1 MTKKLRTYSN
11 EFKAEAVKKIA
22 DNNGNISATAKQLGI
37 AMQTLSNWHNKANQ
51 GKLVGTEQYDP
62 DLMSALQEI
71 KQLKRQLKVA
81 EEEREIPKK
90 GDRVLREKQPVKYAF
105 IKDNRQIFST
115 TTMCRVLSVKP
126 SSYYDWLSRDI
137 SEQQVHRNQC
147 ELLVKAAHSEMKER
161 YGVDRLHAHLS
172 KQDHNISLYMV
183 RSIKEEHGIKC
194 RRHKR
199 FKVTTDSNHNK
210 LVYDNI
216 LDQRF
221 DAKRPNE
228 AWVSDITY
236 IWTAEGW
243 LYLAGVKDL
252 YTKELVGY
260 AINKRM
266 TADLVCRALNMAIK
280 NKRPTQG
287 LIVHSDRGSQYCS
300 HAYHKI
306 IEQHKFTGSMSGK
319 GNCYDNAPIESFW
332 GVLKNELVY
341 HQDYKTRF
349 AATSDI
355 IRYIELYYNQ
365 TRIQKGLGY
374 RAPRQVWFDY
384 YRQAA

>member
-1 MTKKLRTYSN
+1 
-11 EFKAEAVKKIA
+11 
-22 DNNGNISATAKQLGI
+22 
-37 AMQTLSNWHNKANQ
+37 
-51 GKLVGTEQYDP
+51 
-62 DLMSALQEI
+62 
-71 KQLKRQLKVA
+71 
-81 EEEREIPKK
+81 
-90 GDRVLREKQPVKYAF
+90 VKYAF
-105 IKDNRQIFST
+105 IKDNQQIFSIT
-115 TTMCRVLSVKP
+115 CMCCVLKVKP

-137 SEQQVHRNQC
+137 SDQQIHRNQS
-147 ELLVKAAHSEMKER
+147 ELLVRAAHSETKER
-161 YGVDRLHAHLS
+161 YGVDRLHAHLTG
-172 KQDHNISLYMV
+172 QGHYISQYMV
-183 RSIKEEHGIKC
+183 RSIKEEHSIKC

-210 LVYDNI
+210 LVYPNV
-216 LDQRF
+216 LDQKF
-221 DAKRPNE
+221 DASRPNE
-228 AWVSDITY
+228 SWVSDITY
-236 IWTAEGW
+236 IWTNEGW

-280 NKRPTQG
+280 NKRPSKG

-306 IEQHKFTGSMSGK
+306 IKQHHFTGSMSGK

-332 GVLKNELVY
+332 GTLKNELVY

-349 AATSDI
+349 AAINDI

-374 RAPRQVWFDY
+374 KSPRQVWFDFY
-384 YRQAA
+384 TQAA

>member
-1 MTKKLRTYSN
+1 MTKKIRSYSD

-51 GKLVGTEQYDP
+51 GKLIGTEQYDP
-62 DLMSALQEI
+62 DLMTALQEI

-81 EEEREIPKK
+81 EEEREIFKK
-90 GDRVLREKQPVKYAF
+90 GDGVLCQAQLVKYAF
-105 IKDNRQIFST
+105 IKNNDLFFSI
-115 TTMCRVLSVKP
+115 TTMCRVLKVKH

-137 SEQQVHRNQC
+137 SEQQIHRNQS
-147 ELLVKAAHSEMKER
+147 ELLVRAAHSETKAR
-161 YGVDRLHAHLS
+161 YGADRLHAKLIEQGH
-172 KQDHNISLYMV
+172 DISLYMV

-210 LVYDNI
+210 LVYPNI
-216 LDQRF
+216 LNQQF

-228 AWVSDITY
+228 SWVSDITY
-236 IWTAEGW
+236 IWTNEGW

-266 TADLVCRALNMAIK
+266 TADLVCKALNMAIK
-280 NKRPTQG
+280 NKRPSQG
-287 LIVHSDRGSQYCS
+287 LIMHSDRGSQYCS

-306 IEQHKFTGSMSGK
+306 IKQRNFKGSMSGK
-319 GNCYDNAPIESFW
+319 GNCFDNAPIESFW
-332 GVLKNELVY
+332 GTLKNELVY

-349 AATSDI
+349 VAINDI
-355 IRYIELYYNQ
+355 IGYIELYYNQ
-365 TRIQKGLGY
+365 TRIQKSLGY
-374 RAPRQVWFDY
+374 KSPRQVWFDY

>member
-1 MTKKLRTYSN
+1 MTKKVRTYSD

-22 DNNGNISATAKQLGI
+22 DNNGNISTTAKQLGI
-37 AMQTLSNWHNKANQ
+37 AMQTLSNWNNKANQ
-51 GKLVGTEQYDP
+51 GKLVGTAQYDP
-62 DLMSALQEI
+62 DLMTALQEI

-90 GDRVLREKQPVKYAF
+90 GHGVLCKAQLVRYAF
-105 IKDNRQIFST
+105 IKDNQHFFSI

-137 SEQQVHRNQC
+137 SDQQIHRNQS
-147 ELLVKAAHSEMKER
+147 ELLVRAAHRETRER
-161 YGVDRLHAHLS
+161 YGVERLHAKLIEQGH
-172 KQDHNISLYMV
+172 DISLYMV
-183 RSIKEEHGIKC
+183 RRIKEEHGIKC

-210 LVYDNI
+210 MVYPNV
-216 LDQRF
+216 LDQQF

-228 AWVSDITY
+228 SWVSDITY
-236 IWTAEGW
+236 IWTNEGW

-266 TADLVCRALNMAIK
+266 TADLICKALNMAIK
-280 NKRPTQG
+280 NKRPSKE

-306 IEQHKFTGSMSGK
+306 IKQHQFTGSMSAK
-319 GNCYDNAPIESFW
+319 GNCFDNAPIESFW
-332 GVLKNELVY
+332 GTLKNELVY
-341 HQDYKTRF
+341 HEDYKTRF
-349 AATSDI
+349 TAISDI
-355 IRYIELYYNQ
+355 IGYIELYYNQ
-365 TRIQKGLGY
+365 TRIQKGLAY
-374 RAPRQVWFDY
+374 KSPRQVWFDY

>member
-81 EEEREIPKK
+81 EEEREILKK

-172 KQDHNISLYMV
+172 KQGHNISLYMV

-210 LVYDNI
+210 LVYDNV

-355 IRYIELYYNQ
+355 IGYIELYYNQ

>member
-37 AMQTLSNWHNKANQ
+37 AMQTLSNWQNKANQ
-51 GKLVGTEQYDP
+51 GKLVGTKQYDP
-62 DLMSALQEI
+62 ELMSALEEV
-71 KQLKRQLKVA
+71 KRLKRQLKVA
-81 EEEREIPKK
+81 EEERENLKK
-90 GDRVLREKQPVKYAF
+90 GDGVLREKQLVKYAF
-105 IKDNRQIFST
+105 IKDNQQIFSISR
-115 TTMCRVLSVKP
+115 MCRVLSVKP

-137 SEQQVHRNQC
+137 SCQQVHRNQC
-147 ELLVKAAHSEMKER
+147 ELLVKAAHSETHER
-161 YGVDRLHAHLS
+161 YGVERLHATLTE
-172 KQDHNISLYMV
+172 QGYDISLYMV

-194 RRHKR
+194 RRHRR
-199 FKVTTDSNHNK
+199 FKVTTYSNHKK
-210 LVYDNI
+210 LVYDNV
-216 LDQRF
+216 LNQHF
-221 DAKRPNE
+221 DMQRPNQ

-236 IWTAEGW
+236 IWTNEGW

-266 TADLVCRALNMAIK
+266 TADLVCKALNMAIR
-280 NKRPTQG
+280 NKRPSKG

-306 IEQHKFTGSMSGK
+306 IKQHQFTGSMSAK
-319 GNCYDNAPIESFW
+319 GNCFDNAPIESFW
-332 GVLKNELVY
+332 GTLKNELVY

-349 AATSDI
+349 AAINDI

-374 RAPRQVWFDY
+374 KSPRQMWFDY

>member
-1 MTKKLRTYSN
+1 MTKKVRTYSD

-51 GKLVGTEQYDP
+51 GKLIGTEQYDP

-90 GDRVLREKQPVKYAF
+90 GDGVLREKQLVRYAF
-105 IKDNRQIFST
+105 IKDNQFLFRI
-115 TTMCRVLSVKP
+115 TTMCRVLRVKP
-126 SSYYDWLSRDI
+126 SSYYDWLSRDL
-137 SEQQVHRNQC
+137 SDQQIHRNQS
-147 ELLVKAAHSEMKER
+147 ELLVKAAHNETKER

-172 KQDHNISLYMV
+172 EQGHNISLYMV

-199 FKVTTDSNHNK
+199 FKVTTDSNHHK
-210 LVYDNI
+210 LVYPNV
-216 LDQRF
+216 LDQKF

-228 AWVSDITY
+228 SWVSDITY
-236 IWTAEGW
+236 IWTNEGW

-266 TADLVCRALNMAIK
+266 TADLVCKALNMAIK
-280 NKRPTQG
+280 NKRPNKG

-300 HAYHKI
+300 HAYHKTI
-306 IEQHKFTGSMSGK
+306 KQHQFTGSMSAK
-319 GNCYDNAPIESFW
+319 GNCFDNAPIESFW
-332 GVLKNELVY
+332 GTLKNELVY

-349 AATSDI
+349 AAINDI

-374 RAPRQVWFDY
+374 KSPRQMWFDY

>member
-1 MTKKLRTYSN
+1 MRR
-11 EFKAEAVKKIA
+11 
-22 DNNGNISATAKQLGI
+22 D
-37 AMQTLSNWHNKANQ
+37 KANHCFAPTQ
-51 GKLVGTEQYDP
+51 GESYARVGD
-62 DLMSALQEI
+62 
-71 KQLKRQLKVA
+71 
-81 EEEREIPKK
+81 
-90 GDRVLREKQPVKYAF
+90 GVLREKQLVKYAF
-105 IKDNRQIFST
+105 IKDNQQIFSIT
-115 TTMCRVLSVKP
+115 AMCRVLKVKH

-137 SEQQVHRNQC
+137 SDQQIHRNQS
-147 ELLVKAAHSEMKER
+147 ELLVKAAHSETKER
-161 YGVDRLHAHLS
+161 YGYERLHAHLS
-172 KQDHNISLYMV
+172 ERGHDISPYMV

-199 FKVTTDSNHNK
+199 FKVTTDSDHNK
-210 LVYDNI
+210 LVYPNV
-216 LDQRF
+216 LDQKF
-221 DAKRPNE
+221 DANRPND

-280 NKRPTQG
+280 NKRPNKG

-306 IEQHKFTGSMSGK
+306 IKQHHFIGSMSGR

-349 AATSDI
+349 TAINDI

-365 TRIQKGLGY
+365 TRIQKGLGHKS
-374 RAPRQVWFDY
+374 PRQVWFDY